1 MCIRD
6 RGKRD
11 NMVKVGTW
19 ILVGPRE
26 YETSREKE
34 KCDLLEVYNPND
46 MEKLKKMEREFN
58 WNILTKISE
67 ANTVDDLLSG
77 DLGHSV
83 VFDNNYIDDDDL
95 PMSSDTDNDNDNDKK
110 TTATDSHNKIKSP
123 EEILGI
129 GADDSDGEINF
140 DDI

>member
-1 MCIRD
+1 
-6 RGKRD
+6 
-11 NMVKVGTW
+11 
-19 ILVGPRE
+19 
-26 YETSREKE
+26 
-34 KCDLLEVYNPND
+34 

-67 ANTVDDLLSG
+67 ANTVDDLLAG

-83 VFDNNYIDDDDL
+83 VFDNNYIDDDEL
-95 PMSSDTDNDNDNDKK
+95 PMSSDTDNDNDNENDKK
-110 TTATDSHNKIKSP
+110 TTATDSHSHNKVKP
-123 EEILGI
+123 LEEILGV